1 MVERGSLSTMISVPF
16 RSLSPA
22 FPPFASLLGPPGGTP
37 RFAGPLSVSGLRQT
51 ISKLI
56 ALGRPSYYASNL
68 EGSVGSSRDRAGWC
82 LLSV

>member
-1 MVERGSLSTMISVPF
+1 MVERGSLSIMISVPF

-51 ISKLI
+51 ISK
-56 ALGRPSYYASNL
+56 
-68 EGSVGSSRDRAGWC
+68 
-82 LLSV
+82 